1 MLFLLSYTSQQW
13 GSSDLHSLDGALVPW
28 DFRFTVVDVNNAL
41 TEMEKNYTKW
51 KLDDL
56 KAELRRRN
64 ARVTGRKKELIDR

>member
-1 MLFLLSYTSQQW
+1 
-13 GSSDLHSLDGALVPW
+13 VPW
-28 DFRFTVVDVNNAL
+28 DFRFTVVDVNNTL